1 MSSSIKRKKYRYSG
15 IRPGKKTGSFIID
28 FCDHNRK
35 RHQITFYGT
44 EKDAVQQRRQLLAK
58 RDRITSGIEV
68 APEVEK
74 VNPTLNKLWE
84 IFRNNRQLK
93 VDSGSMEQESLDR
106 YRCSINALIDF
117 RPELNNFKINAIK
130 SMDIEAFK
138 VYRREK
144 RFSAD
149 GINTNL
155 RNLRTIF
162 KFAVD
167 RGYLNISP
175 FIDVPAISVRENDVR
190 FLNENELQ
198 LLKVALSKLDK
209 SDTFQKD
216 AYDLVLIYL
225 FSGARTSEILYPTF
239 AWDCVKKD
247 SIRFPKTKFFKSRAI
262 PNTDT
267 MREVFHNRKAT
278 NDAPFK
284 LTRDMVYNR
293 VKFVFNKAGIKNAST
308 HTLRKTA
315 GAWYYVATRDIF
327 ATSRFLGHSSVKVTE
342 KHYAGL
348 IQSLQIEYSAMY
360 EATLTS
366 RLLLGCYFET
376 KQDQSRLS
384 LPNLSNKENPPFIVD
399 KQGF

>member
-1 MSSSIKRKKYRYSG
+1 MSSSINRKQYRYNG
-15 IRPGKKTGSFIID
+15 VRPGKKSGSFIID
-28 FCDHNRK
+28 FYDHNRQ

-44 EKDAVQQRRQLLAK
+44 ERDAVKQRRQLLAK
-58 RDRITSGIEV
+58 RDRIKSGIEI
-68 APEVEK
+68 APEVDK
-74 VNPTLNKLWE
+74 SNPTLNRLWE

-93 VDSGSMEQESLDR
+93 VDSGSMKQESLDR
-106 YRCSINALIDF
+106 YKCSMNALIDF
-117 RPELNNFKINAIK
+117 RPELNNFQINRIK

-138 VYRREK
+138 VFRQEK
-144 RFSAD
+144 GYSPE

-167 RGYLNISP
+167 RGYLGISP
-175 FIDVPAISVRENDVR
+175 FIDVPIISVRETDVR
-190 FLNENELQ
+190 FLNEDELH
-198 LLKVALSKLDK
+198 LLNVALEKLDLK
-209 SDTFQKD
+209 DTFQKD

-225 FSGARTSEILYPTF
+225 FSGARTSEVLYPTF
-239 AWDCVKKD
+239 TWDCIKKD
-247 SIRFPKTKFFKSRAI
+247 SIRFPKTKFFKSRTI
-262 PNTDT
+262 PNTNT
-267 MREVFHNRKAT
+267 MRAIFKSRKYG
-278 NDAPFK
+278 NSAPFHF
-284 LTRDMVYNR
+284 TRDMVYNR

-327 ATSRFLGHSSVKVTE
+327 AASRFLGHSSVKVTE

-348 IQSLQIEYSAMY
+348 IQSLQVEYSAMY
-360 EATLTS
+360 EATLNS

-376 KQDQSRLS
+376 KQDQSRLNRTN
-384 LPNLSNKENPPFIVD
+384 LPIKENPSFIVD

>member
-1 MSSSIKRKKYRYSG
+1 MSSSINRKQYRYSG
-15 IRPGKKTGSFIID
+15 IRPGKKSGSFIID
-28 FCDHNRK
+28 FYDHNRK
-35 RHQITFYGT
+35 RRQITFYGT
-44 EKDAVQQRRQLLAK
+44 ERDAVQQRRQLLAK
-58 RDRITSGIEV
+58 RDRIKSGIEV

-117 RPELNNFKINAIK
+117 RPELNNFKINIIK

-144 RFSAD
+144 GFSAD

-167 RGYLNISP
+167 RGYLDISP
-175 FIDVPAISVRENDVR
+175 FIDVPTISVRETDVR
-190 FLNENELQ
+190 FLNEDELH
-198 LLKVALSKLDK
+198 LLNVALEKLDLK
-209 SDTFQKD
+209 DQFQKD
-216 AYDLVLIYL
+216 AHDLVIIYL
-225 FSGARTSEILYPTF
+225 FSGARASEILYPTF
-239 AWDCVKKD
+239 TWDCIKKN
-247 SIRFPKTKFFKSRAI
+247 SILFPKTKFSKSRSI
-262 PNTDT
+262 PNTNT
-267 MREVFHNRKAT
+267 MREIFKGRKYG
-278 NDAPFK
+278 NSVPFYF
-284 LTRDMVYNR
+284 TRDMVYNR
-293 VKFVFNKAGIKNAST
+293 VKYVFNKAGIKNAST

-327 ATSRFLGHSSVKVTE
+327 AASRFLGHSSVKVTE

-348 IQSLQIEYSAMY
+348 IQSLQVEYSAMY
-360 EATLTS
+360 EATLNS

-376 KQDQSRLS
+376 KQDQSR
-384 LPNLSNKENPPFIVD
+384 PNLPIKEEPSFIVD
-399 KQGF
+399 KQGL

>member
-1 MSSSIKRKKYRYSG
+1 MSSSINRKQYRYNG
-15 IRPGKKTGSFIID
+15 IRPGKKSGSFIID
-28 FCDHNRK
+28 FYDHNRQ

-44 EKDAVQQRRQLLAK
+44 ERDAVIHRRQLLTK
-58 RDRITSGIEV
+58 RDRIKCGIEI
-68 APEVEK
+68 APGVEK
-74 VNPTLNKLWE
+74 SNPTLNRLWE

-93 VDSGSMEQESLDR
+93 VDSGSMKQESLDR
-106 YRCSINALIDF
+106 YRCSMNALIDF
-117 RPELNNFKINAIK
+117 RPELNNFQINRIK

-138 VYRREK
+138 VYRRE
-144 RFSAD
+144 RGFSAV

-155 RNLRTIF
+155 RNLRTVF

-167 RGYLNISP
+167 RGYLGISP
-175 FIDVPAISVRENDVR
+175 FIDVPAISVRETDVR
-190 FLNENELQ
+190 FLNEDELH
-198 LLKVALSKLDK
+198 LLNVALNNLNLKDN
-209 SDTFQKD
+209 FQKD

-239 AWDCVKKD
+239 TWDCVKKD
-247 SIRFPKTKFFKSRAI
+247 SIRFPETKFFKSRTI
-262 PNTDT
+262 PNTNT
-267 MREVFHNRKAT
+267 MREIFKSRKYG
-278 NDAPFK
+278 NSAPFHF
-284 LTRDMVYNR
+284 TRDMVYNR
-293 VKFVFNKAGIKNAST
+293 VKYVFNKAGFKNAST

-348 IQSLQIEYSAMY
+348 IQSLQVEYSAMY
-360 EATLTS
+360 EATLNS

-376 KQDQSRLS
+376 KQDQSR
-384 LPNLSNKENPPFIVD
+384 PNLPLKENPSFIVD

>member
-1 MSSSIKRKKYRYSG
+1 MSSSINRKQYRHNG
-15 IRPGKKTGSFIID
+15 VRPGKKSGSFIID
-28 FCDHNRK
+28 FYDHNRL
-35 RHQITFYGT
+35 RHQLTFYGT
-44 EKDAVQQRRQLLAK
+44 ERDAVKRRRQLLAK
-58 RDRITSGIEV
+58 RDRIQSGIET
-68 APEVEK
+68 APEMEK
-74 VNPTLNKLWE
+74 SNPTLQSLWE
-84 IFRNNRQLK
+84 IFSNDRQLK
-93 VDSGSMEQESLDR
+93 VDSGSMKQESLDR
-106 YRCSINALIDF
+106 YKCSLNTLIDF
-117 RPELNNFKINAIK
+117 RPELNNFQINRIK

-144 RFSAD
+144 GFSPE

-175 FIDVPAISVRENDVR
+175 FIDVPSISVRENDVR
-190 FLNENELQ
+190 FLNEDELQ
-198 LLKVALSKLDK
+198 LLKVSLNKLDEN
-209 SDTFQKD
+209 DTFQKD
-216 AYDLVLIYL
+216 ARDLVLIYL
-225 FSGARTSEILYPTF
+225 FSGARTSEILFPTF
-239 AWDCVKKD
+239 TWDCVKND
-247 SIRFPKTKFFKSRAI
+247 SILFPKTKFFKSRAI

-267 MREVFHNRKAT
+267 MREVFHNRKT
-278 NDAPFK
+278 NNDAPFK

-293 VKFVFNKAGIKNAST
+293 VKFVFNEAGIKNAST

-348 IQSLQIEYSAMY
+348 IQSLQVEYSAMY
-360 EATLTS
+360 EATLNS

-376 KQDQSRLS
+376 KQDQSRPTLP
-384 LPNLSNKENPPFIVD
+384 LKENPNLSSINK
-399 KQGF
+399 GY